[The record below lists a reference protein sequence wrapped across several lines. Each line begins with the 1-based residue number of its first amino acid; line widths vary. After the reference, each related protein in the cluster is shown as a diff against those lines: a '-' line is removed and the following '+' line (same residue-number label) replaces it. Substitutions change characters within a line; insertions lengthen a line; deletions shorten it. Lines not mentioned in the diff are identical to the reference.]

1 MKKPTKNSQELL
13 FYLFGAYMGL
23 LYIMY
28 YPHHS
33 PTFPKDL
40 SFCHLS
46 HGVLSIRTQVWMKRN
61 WCWVATCRWEFRKF
75 TRCFIAGRRCKLI
88 HSPPGLRHKSPNMA
102 AMSLPSG
109 LNVLVVPTSSA
120 ISACRSMSQKF
131 KVVTVIAAMASW
143 NMLEQACAGRRD
155 PLKLKLIF
163 HDFPM
168 SNRDCSSTWAWKS
181 SHSPCTKGRFLWSQR
196 APDGFLGLPLD
207 NEKCP
212 SNKVSPSP
220 LGTPDQEVHWKPQ
233 GEQDDSDTLW
243 WSKTQ
248 PAWLTEIQLGHWP
261 LTHVPKPRIL
271 QWHICSSEG
280 QDGHD
285 SSNS

>member
-1 MKKPTKNSQELL
+1 
-13 FYLFGAYMGL
+13 
-23 LYIMY
+23 MY

-61 WCWVATCRWEFRKF
+61 WCWVATCRWDFRKF
-75 TRCFIAGRRCKLI
+75 TRCFIGFHPPKWGFQPERYSCSFTGRSCKQLI

-155 PLKLKLIF
+155 PLKLKLFF

-168 SNRDCSSTWAWKS
+168 SNRVCSSTWAWKS

-207 NEKCP
+207 NGKCL
-212 SNKVSPSP
+212 SKKASPSP

-233 GEQDDSDTLW
+233 NTTRVANWDPIGALTIDPRPQTKNSPVAHLQFRRAR
-243 WSKTQ
+243 WSWQFK
-248 PAWLTEIQLGHWP
+248 
-261 LTHVPKPRIL
+261 
-271 QWHICSSEG
+271 
-280 QDGHD
+280 
-285 SSNS
+285 

>member
-1 MKKPTKNSQELL
+1 MKKPTKNSEELL
-13 FYLFGAYMGL
+13 FYLLGL
-23 LYIMY
+23 TIY
-28 YPHHS
+28 H
-33 PTFPKDL
+33 
-40 SFCHLS
+40 
-46 HGVLSIRTQVWMKRN
+46 VLSPPFPNFSQGPEFLPPFMVSWASGRRYGWSGTGVESPPAAAKS
-61 WCWVATCRWEFRKF
+61 WEFRKF
-75 TRCFIAGRRCKLI
+75 TRCFIGFHPPKWGFQPERYSCTFTGRRCKQLI

-102 AMSLPSG
+102 AMSFPSG

-131 KVVTVIAAMASW
+131 KVVTVIAAVASW

-168 SNRDCSSTWAWKS
+168 SNRVCSSTWAWKS

-212 SNKVSPSP
+212 PKKSAPHHWGPQTKKYTGNLKGNRMT
-220 LGTPDQEVHWKPQ
+220 LTPCGGLKHNLR
-233 GEQDDSDTLW
+233 G
-243 WSKTQ
+243 
-248 PAWLTEIQLGHWP
+248 
-261 LTHVPKPRIL
+261 
-271 QWHICSSEG
+271 
-280 QDGHD
+280 
-285 SSNS
+285 